1 MLNRYF
7 FESIENTGHFFFE
20 KVYLNDDAQ
29 NCYTFG
35 KVQIKKE
42 GDNMKTILGDEYPI
56 LVDRKLARIL
66 GVNEAMVM
74 QHIHYWLVKNEEK
87 KVNYKEGRYWT
98 FKSIKQWHDDEFDFW
113 SESTLRRIFI
123 SLEEKG
129 LLLVNNFNKN
139 GFDKTK
145 WYSIDYEK
153 LYSLNE
159 EQNDDHKEKNILINY
174 EVDYSDKKNNNDNE
188 VEEEK
193 HLGIYEK
200 IVARMEKK
208 NKENSYIKSNE
219 CENVEFKT
227 EIIQNEQIDSSKLN
241 KDINSNWINADSQ
254 VDKSNYSN
262 WINANSQVDK
272 TNTNNYKKNINKDI
286 KQLPNNGIDYDNIEK
301 DNNTILKEFLG
312 EEYNDEYAKRINSL
326 LKIKGKDSAYL
337 QEKIKFVKD
346 MNPNSKCG
354 YLYNAA
360 KFDYKKR
367 TMDFSSEENRYC
379 IRKNEFV
386 DNRYNNRNKF
396 KNFKETVYK
405 YTPEELEERVR
416 EHNRKKYEE
425 IV

>member
-1 MLNRYF
+1 
-7 FESIENTGHFFFE
+7 
-20 KVYLNDDAQ
+20 
-29 NCYTFG
+29 
-35 KVQIKKE
+35 
-42 GDNMKTILGDEYPI
+42 MKTILGDEYPI

-98 FKSIKQWHDDEFDFW
+98 FKSIKQWHNDEFDFW

-129 LLLVNNFNKN
+129 LLLVNNFNKK

-159 EQNDDHKEKNILINY
+159 EQNEDHKEKNILINY
-174 EVDYSDKKNNNDNE
+174 EIDNSDKENNDE

-193 HLGIYEK
+193 TLGIYEK

-208 NKENSYIKSNE
+208 NKENSSIKSNE

-227 EIIQNEQIDSSKLN
+227 EIIQNEQIDSSKFN

-326 LKIKGKDSAYL
+326 LKIKGKDSTYL

-367 TMDFSSEENRYC
+367 NMDFSSEKNRYG

>member
-1 MLNRYF
+1 
-7 FESIENTGHFFFE
+7 
-20 KVYLNDDAQ
+20 
-29 NCYTFG
+29 
-35 KVQIKKE
+35 
-42 GDNMKTILGDEYPI
+42 MKTILGDEYPI

-98 FKSIKQWHDDEFDFW
+98 FKSIKQWHNDEFDFW

-129 LLLVNNFNKN
+129 LLLVNNFNKK

-174 EVDYSDKKNNNDNE
+174 EMDNSDKENNDE

-193 HLGIYEK
+193 TLGIYEK

-208 NKENSYIKSNE
+208 NKENSSIKSNE

-227 EIIQNEQIDSSKLN
+227 EIIQNEQIDSSKFN

-286 KQLPNNGIDYDNIEK
+286 NQLPNNGIDYDNIEK

-367 TMDFSSEENRYC
+367 NMDFSSEENRYG

>member
-1 MLNRYF
+1 
-7 FESIENTGHFFFE
+7 
-20 KVYLNDDAQ
+20 
-29 NCYTFG
+29 
-35 KVQIKKE
+35 
-42 GDNMKTILGDEYPI
+42 MKTILGDEYPI

-98 FKSIKQWHDDEFDFW
+98 FKSIKQWHNDEFDFW

-129 LLLVNNFNKN
+129 LLLVNNFNKK

-174 EVDYSDKKNNNDNE
+174 EMDNSDKENNDE

-193 HLGIYEK
+193 TLGIYEK

-208 NKENSYIKSNE
+208 NKENSSIKSNE

-227 EIIQNEQIDSSKLN
+227 EIIQNEQIDSSKFN

-272 TNTNNYKKNINKDI
+272 TNTNNYKKILI
-286 KQLPNNGIDYDNIEK
+286 K
-301 DNNTILKEFLG
+301 ILTN
-312 EEYNDEYAKRINSL
+312 YPIM
-326 LKIKGKDSAYL
+326 
-337 QEKIKFVKD
+337 V
-346 MNPNSKCG
+346 
-354 YLYNAA
+354 
-360 KFDYKKR
+360 
-367 TMDFSSEENRYC
+367 
-379 IRKNEFV
+379 
-386 DNRYNNRNKF
+386 
-396 KNFKETVYK
+396 
-405 YTPEELEERVR
+405 
-416 EHNRKKYEE
+416 
-425 IV
+425 

>member
-1 MLNRYF
+1 
-7 FESIENTGHFFFE
+7 
-20 KVYLNDDAQ
+20 
-29 NCYTFG
+29 
-35 KVQIKKE
+35 
-42 GDNMKTILGDEYPI
+42 MKTILGDEYPI

-87 KVNYKEGRYWT
+87 KINYKEGRYWT

-113 SESTLRRIFI
+113 SESTLRRIFL

-129 LLLVNNFNKN
+129 LLLVNNFNKK

-153 LYSLNE
+153 LNSLNE
-159 EQNDDHKEKNILINY
+159 EQNGHKEKNILINY
-174 EVDYSDKKNNNDNE
+174 EMDRNDKENNNEDE

-193 HLGIYEK
+193 TLGIYEK

-208 NKENSYIKSNE
+208 NKENSSIKSNE
-219 CENVEFKT
+219 CDNVVFKT

-262 WINANSQVDK
+262 WINADSQVDK

-326 LKIKGKDSAYL
+326 LKIKGKDFTYL

-367 TMDFSSEENRYC
+367 NIDFSSEENRYG

-405 YTPEELEERVR
+405 YTPEELDERVR
-416 EHNRKKYEE
+416 EHNRKKYGE

>member
-1 MLNRYF
+1 
-7 FESIENTGHFFFE
+7 
-20 KVYLNDDAQ
+20 
-29 NCYTFG
+29 
-35 KVQIKKE
+35 
-42 GDNMKTILGDEYPI
+42 MKTILGDEYPI

-129 LLLVNNFNKN
+129 LLLVNNFNKK

-286 KQLPNNGIDYDNIEK
+286 NQLPNNGIDYDNIEK

-367 TMDFSSEENRYC
+367 NMDFSSEENRYG